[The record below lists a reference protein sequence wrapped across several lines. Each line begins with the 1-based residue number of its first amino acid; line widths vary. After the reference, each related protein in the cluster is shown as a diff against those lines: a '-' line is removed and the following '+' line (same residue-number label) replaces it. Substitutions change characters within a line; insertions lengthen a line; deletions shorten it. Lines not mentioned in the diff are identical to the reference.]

1 MVAPWAVEVS
11 GQLWGLL
18 AGSQGTDCKQNSGY
32 GRKILSWVWHGVLC
46 LSLNGK
52 HSRGFCLHVPLPTHS
67 PLSAS
72 GHCGGTE
79 HSCLFWG
86 RRRVRTIPDPL
97 LPSAVCMVINLSLP
111 DKPTAQQSSDSEA
124 EQCPI
129 IPVVG
134 ARGYSLTRGLHVP
147 GQMAPQ
153 TPLIVPVTLLG
164 EFDMCQ
170 QFWLSAFMSYQQR
183 CCLKYWEK
191 LRVHPG
197 QCHPWL
203 VLSQGW
209 WLQGN
214 MDVHMW
220 SEILQP
226 QLCDL
231 YLSGLVT
238 CWRC

>member
-1 MVAPWAVEVS
+1 M
-11 GQLWGLL
+11 
-18 AGSQGTDCKQNSGY
+18 
-32 GRKILSWVWHGVLC
+32 
-46 LSLNGK
+46 NGK

-203 VLSQGW
+203 VLSQG
-209 WLQGN
+209 
-214 MDVHMW
+214 
-220 SEILQP
+220 
-226 QLCDL
+226 
-231 YLSGLVT
+231 
-238 CWRC
+238 